1 MKKLKNHLPY
11 LTLFIVTLITFFYN
25 FILEKYNYS
34 SFIFIIILFLFY
46 YFYDL
51 YKKNLDKNEYK
62 VLLKKINALEKNVNN
77 DEKIF
82 SFLNFLP
89 FNVFILNEKGII
101 KFANSS
107 SFDIFKNIEIEK
119 HISSIFR
126 SPYLLNA
133 IDKTIVNKIDNK
145 LEFEIPPPEYK
156 YLEAEIFYLDNLT
169 IEEFNKNIL
178 LCILDKSDS
187 FHLEQMRN
195 DFITSASHEL
205 KTPLS
210 SIIGSV
216 ETLKTHKG
224 DQESITLFLNI
235 IEKQSR
241 RMKNIVDDLLSLSR
255 LEKDDF
261 LVKFLD
267 INLFKVISD
276 TIFDL
281 NNLSIKYD
289 VKIKNKISNKF
300 LNISGDN
307 FLISQAINNLI
318 ENAIIYSG
326 KGSLIE
332 INSEINKENNTLGV
346 IIKDNGIGIS
356 SNHIHRL
363 TEKFYRVD
371 DIKSKDRQATGLGL
385 SIVKN
390 IMEKHNGFLKISST
404 LGSGS
409 SFSIWFPYVNS

>member
-1 MKKLKNHLPY
+1 MKK
-11 LTLFIVTLITFFYN
+11 
-25 FILEKYNYS
+25 
-34 SFIFIIILFLFY
+34 
-46 YFYDL
+46 
-51 YKKNLDKNEYK
+51 
-62 VLLKKINALEKNVNN
+62 
-77 DEKIF
+77 
-82 SFLNFLP
+82 
-89 FNVFILNEKGII
+89 
-101 KFANSS
+101 
-107 SFDIFKNIEIEK
+107 
-119 HISSIFR
+119 
-126 SPYLLNA
+126 
-133 IDKTIVNKIDNK
+133 
-145 LEFEIPPPEYK
+145 
-156 YLEAEIFYLDNLT
+156 
-169 IEEFNKNIL
+169 
-178 LCILDKSDS
+178 
-187 FHLEQMRN
+187 
-195 DFITSASHEL
+195 
-205 KTPLS
+205 
-210 SIIGSV
+210 
-216 ETLKTHKG
+216 
-224 DQESITLFLNI
+224 
-235 IEKQSR
+235 
-241 RMKNIVDDLLSLSR
+241 IVDDLLSLSR

-281 NNLSIKYD
+281 NDLSIKYD

-300 LNISGDN
+300 LNISGDT

-332 INSEINKENNTLGV
+332 ISSDINKENNTLGV

-409 SFSIWFPYVNS
+409 SFSIWFPYVNSK